1 VFRSMNRPP
10 SGLDQLV
17 GACASLLVAASMLY
31 LAAKLI
37 EAVWVVLL
45 VIAPPAAF
53 GVGWYLRRRWRQ
65 EHW

>member
-1 VFRSMNRPP
+1 MKYRPYTF
-10 SGLDQLV
+10 LDQLV

-45 VIAPPAAF
+45 VSGPPAAL